1 MPSETFDYFLPF
13 NGLCFRVKFLSGVN
27 QCDHTMLFPKCDQ
40 HRTKVH
46 PPHARTPPP
55 WGDSGTLNLAQLS
68 LTPPKPPVPW
78 ALSSRGHLG
87 SLAVQVGW
95 ERLLEKVFKFRCR
108 SLPDHTRHIYMY
120 RLSWSNCGNSKTEF
134 KKRLL
139 ESLVR
144 RPPCHSPASSPPREL
159 TACSGASPGVR
170 TLPPLMR
177 NNPFYK
183 FTEPCESVLRVWPQL
198 NGEYARLPRTI
209 WEKTLS
215 LL

>member
-1 MPSETFDYFLPF
+1 MPFETFDYFLPF

-27 QCDHTMLFPKCDQ
+27 QCDHTMLFPKCDR

-55 WGDSGTLNLAQLS
+55 WGDSGAMNLAWLS
-68 LTPPKPPVPW
+68 LTPPKSLVPW
-78 ALSSRGHLG
+78 AVSCKGHLG

-95 ERLLEKVFKFRCR
+95 ERLLVKVFKFRCR
-108 SLPDHTRHIYMY
+108 FLPDHTRHIYMY

-144 RPPCHSPASSPPREL
+144 WPPCHGPASSLPRQ
-159 TACSGASPGVR
+159 R
-170 TLPPLMR
+170 THCMLWGQPRCLHPATSHEKQPLLWIHR
-177 NNPFYK
+177 ILF
-183 FTEPCESVLRVWPQL
+183 ESVLRVWP
-198 NGEYARLPRTI
+198 
-209 WEKTLS
+209 
-215 LL
+215 